1 MPSIEDSSVKEIKP
15 NIDGGIATSNN
26 ELTLVEEL
34 NFLYERIVGCSNLPG
49 NKLTGTCDPFIEL
62 KIGNYKGTT
71 KCIQNTSNPVWNQV
85 FAFSKDRLQAH
96 TLEIFVRDKAFVN
109 DEIIGL
115 ISFAISDVPT
125 RLPWDSPL
133 APQWYRLEDQ
143 NGFIVS
149 GDLILAIWIGN
160 QADDAFS
167 VAWHSDAA
175 NVRVESA
182 ANTRPKI
189 YYSPR
194 LWYVR
199 VKVIEAQDLVPSDRT
214 RNPEVYVKVVLGNVV
229 LRTKISSNK
238 GANPSWNEELMFVA
252 AEPFE
257 DILVLSVEDKLGDNM
272 EECLGKCV
280 IPLHKL
286 DRRLLPPPVADK
298 WVNLER
304 NVVVDEERKEMK
316 FACKLHLNAFLDGV
330 YNVFDG
336 PAQYSSDLKAASPK
350 LKPEEIGLL
359 ELGILKAEGLVPMK
373 SKDGFETTDAYCVA
387 KYGPKWA
394 RTSTIADILAPKWHE
409 QYKWEVYDPCT
420 VITIGVFD
428 NCNLLGGGGKRDSI
442 IGKVRIRLPTLETDR
457 IYAHS
462 YPLLAL
468 RPDGMKKMG
477 ELQLVVRFSCI
488 SMVNLLHTYT
498 QPLLPKTQY
507 VSPLSVYQLNTLRR
521 QAVYLIC
528 SRLSRT
534 DPPLRKEVVEYILD
548 ARARMWSIRKGKAN
562 LERVMRCLSVF
573 PAVWIWFDGIRQWK
587 NSVTTQYCLIFS
599 SILLL
604 LVSGRPTHPPN
615 IDTKLSH
622 VEDASSDDWD
632 EEFDAFPSSKPGEII
647 RKRYDRLRS
656 IAGRLTE
663 KIVHLAAQL
672 EGLYSLL
679 TWRHPRA
686 TPMFVVF
693 CLITGL
699 VLYLVPFRWLLAA
712 AGTYAMRPPRL
723 RVTLPPIPQNFLR
736 RMPAKD
742 DSML

>member
-1 MPSIEDSSVKEIKP
+1 MPLIEDSSVKEIKP

-26 ELTLVEEL
+26 KLTLVEQL
-34 NFLYERIVGCSNLPG
+34 NFLYVRIVGCSNLPG

-96 TLEIFVRDKAFVN
+96 TLEIFVRDKALVN

-125 RLPWDSPL
+125 RLPWDSP
-133 APQWYRLEDQ
+133 WHH
-143 NGFIVS
+143 N
-149 GDLILAIWIGN
+149 GN

-175 NVRVESA
+175 NVRGESA

-199 VKVIEAQDLVPSDRT
+199 VKVIEAKDLVPSDRT

-257 DILVLSVEDKLGDNM
+257 DTLVLSVEDKLGDNM

-330 YNVFDG
+330 YHVFDE

-359 ELGILKAEGLVPMK
+359 KLGILKAEGLVPMK
-373 SKDGFETTDAYCVA
+373 SKDGFETTDAYCLA

-394 RTSTIADILAPKWHE
+394 RTSTIAGSLAPKWHE

-428 NCNLLGGGGKRDSI
+428 NCNLLGGGSKRDSI
-442 IGKVRIRLPTLETDR
+442 IGKVRIRLSTLETDR

-488 SMVNLLHTYT
+488 SMVNLLLTYT
-498 QPLLPKTQY
+498 QALLPKTEY
-507 VSPLSVYQLNTLRR
+507 VSPLSVHQLNTLRH

-534 DPPLRKEVVEYILD
+534 DPPLRKEVVEYFLD
-548 ARARMWSIRKGKAN
+548 TRARMWSIRKGKAN

-587 NSVTTQYCLIFS
+587 NTVTTVSIWFLF
-599 SILLL
+599 ILLINFPEAIL
-604 LVSGRPTHPPN
+604 PNFFFYLAFAGVRNYRTRPTHPPN
-615 IDTKLSH
+615 IDTILSH

-663 KIVHLAAQL
+663 IIGHLAAQL

-679 TWRHPRA
+679 TWRDPRA

-699 VLYLVPFRWLLAA
+699 VLYLVPFRCCLLLLEL
-712 AGTYAMRPPRL
+712 MR
-723 RVTLPPIPQNFLR
+723 
-736 RMPAKD
+736 
-742 DSML
+742 

>member
-1 MPSIEDSSVKEIKP
+1 MYSLR
-15 NIDGGIATSNN
+15 ATSEEGSTGATDAVSSATAKN
-26 ELTLVEEL
+26 LFGTLGFKTICKCVSL
-34 NFLYERIVGCSNLPG
+34 G
-49 NKLTGTCDPFIEL
+49 KL
-62 KIGNYKGTT
+62 
-71 KCIQNTSNPVWNQV
+71 
-85 FAFSKDRLQAH
+85 
-96 TLEIFVRDKAFVN
+96 LEGV
-109 DEIIGL
+109 IGL
-115 ISFAISDVPT
+115 RIWKVGFDG
-125 RLPWDSPL
+125 LPWDSPL
-133 APQWYRLEDQ
+133 APH
-143 NGFIVS
+143 GI
-149 GDLILAIWIGN
+149 
-160 QADDAFS
+160 
-167 VAWHSDAA
+167 
-175 NVRVESA
+175 

-257 DILVLSVEDKLGDNM
+257 DILVLSVEDKLGDKM

-286 DRRLLPPPVADK
+286 DRRLLPPPVAI
-298 WVNLER
+298 N
-304 NVVVDEERKEMK
+304 
-316 FACKLHLNAFLDGV
+316 GV
-330 YNVFDG
+330 YHVFDE
-336 PAQYSSDLKAASPK
+336 PAQYSSDLKATSPK

-373 SKDGFETTDAYCVA
+373 SKDGFEATDAYCVA
-387 KYGPKWA
+387 KYGQKWA
-394 RTSTIADILAPKWHE
+394 RTSTIVGSLAPKWHE

-442 IGKVRIRLPTLETDR
+442 IGKVRIRLSTLETDR

-477 ELQLVVRFSCI
+477 ELQLVELSDKA
-488 SMVNLLHTYT
+488 YT
-498 QPLLPKTQY
+498 
-507 VSPLSVYQLNTLRR
+507 
-521 QAVYLIC
+521 
-528 SRLSRT
+528 
-534 DPPLRKEVVEYILD
+534 
-548 ARARMWSIRKGKAN
+548 
-562 LERVMRCLSVF
+562 
-573 PAVWIWFDGIRQWK
+573 
-587 NSVTTQYCLIFS
+587 
-599 SILLL
+599 
-604 LVSGRPTHPPN
+604 PPN

-663 KIVHLAAQL
+663 IIGHLAAQL

-679 TWRHPRA
+679 TWRDPRA

-699 VLYLVPFRWLLAA
+699 VVYLVPFRWLLAA